1 MILIM
6 NNDAGAGAG
15 ASTDAISTTGAATT
29 SVEQPSTS
37 TELYDLFGTAIAGFY
52 SIIVENRRHFRKKWQ
67 PTDGETLSYLRELRT
82 FIKRPTLPIVSPE

>member
-6 NNDAGAGAG
+6 NNDAGAG

-52 SIIVENRRHFRKKWQ
+52 SIIVENRRHLRKKWQ
-67 PTDGETLSYLRELRT
+67 PTDGETLSYLE
-82 FIKRPTLPIVSPE
+82 S